1 LDIEEVTVEDQNLAL
16 LETVLESQ
24 YLPHLP
30 PLLDTRKSA
39 GDQRTKNLSR
49 AFSAFALRA
58 LCDITAQKAAQAVV
72 DDYDDKGLD
81 VVYYHGATET
91 LYLVQGKFK
100 KSETFGQ
107 DEALAFS
114 QGVRKIIKED
124 FDGFNQNV
132 LNRRVAIEDAVAN
145 CSEIKLVI
153 AHIGSG
159 VSQHAKD
166 VMAEL
171 LADEADEERLCN
183 PWIDFDT
190 ARVMAAIHASQATKK
205 IDGDLGLLKC
215 QKVETPRLTYFG
227 LIEIGSLVA
236 LHESHGAVL
245 YERNIRS
252 FLGKKTPVNAAI
264 RDTLATSPESFVYLN
279 NGVTMLADT
288 IDAKNNPRGE
298 RRRLKLRGLS
308 VINGAQTIASSA
320 QFHRENPQS
329 DISDARVLLTI
340 IKADSNGEFG
350 KQVTRARNH
359 QNPVESWNFAALDD
373 EQERLRCELAHFNL
387 HYVYKAAAFEGSLD
401 PSRIHI
407 AEAAQ
412 ALALLHPDPR
422 FTVWLKKEPSSLLET
437 SKYQYKAL
445 FVPGLTGLRLA
456 NAVKV
461 NRFIQ
466 SRMNDE
472 SARSRNFERLVY
484 THGNYAAAW
493 ILSKRLR
500 KAIDSKALLDDARIN
515 TELSRPFDE
524 LRQTL
529 QDETRKQYRGPLA
542 VFRNQGEALPVLVEV
557 AIHHYGLVADP
568 AIAHKKTQQRAG
580 QLYAVDLFEYLV
592 SKAPQIEVQA

>member
-1 LDIEEVTVEDQNLAL
+1 LEDQNLAL
-16 LETVLESQ
+16 LERVLESQ

-30 PLLDTRKSA
+30 ALLDQRKSPA
-39 GDQRTKNLSR
+39 EQRTKNLSR
-49 AFSAFALRA
+49 AFSAFTLRS
-58 LCDITAQKAAQAVV
+58 LCEITAQKAAQAVV

-100 KSETFGQ
+100 RSETFGQ

-132 LNRRVAIEDAVAN
+132 LSRRVEIEDAVAD
-145 CSEIKLVI
+145 CSQIKLVI

-166 VMAEL
+166 AMAEL
-171 LADEADEERLCN
+171 LVDEADEERLCK
-183 PWIDFDT
+183 PWIDFD
-190 ARVMAAIHASQATKK
+190 ANRVMAAIHASQAAKK
-205 IDGDLGLLKC
+205 IDGELGLLKC
-215 QKVETPRLTYFG
+215 QKVETPKLTYFG
-227 LIEIGSLVA
+227 LIEIGALVA
-236 LHESHGAVL
+236 LHESHGAAL

-279 NGVTMLADT
+279 NGVTMLADM
-288 IDAKNNPRGE
+288 IEPKNQKGE

-320 QFHRENPQS
+320 QFHQENPQS
-329 DISDARVLLTI
+329 NIADARVLLTI
-340 IKADSNGEFG
+340 IKADSNGDFG

-500 KAIDSKALLDDARIN
+500 KAIDGKALLNDARIS
-515 TELSRPFDE
+515 TDLSRPFDE

-557 AIHHYGLVADP
+557 AVHHYGLASDQAVS
-568 AIAHKKTQQRAG
+568 HKRTQQRAG
-580 QLYAVDLFEYLV
+580 QAYPVDLFEYLL

>member
-1 LDIEEVTVEDQNLAL
+1 

-39 GDQRTKNLSR
+39 ADQRTKNLSR
-49 AFSAFALRA
+49 AFSAFALRG

-132 LNRRVAIEDAVAN
+132 LSRRVEIEDAVAD

-166 VMAEL
+166 AMAEL
-171 LADEADEERLCN
+171 LADEADEERLCK
-183 PWIDFDT
+183 PWIDFDA
-190 ARVMAAIHASQATKK
+190 ARVMDAIHASQAAKK
-205 IDGDLGLLKC
+205 IDGELGLLKC
-215 QKVETPRLTYFG
+215 QKVETPKLTYFG
-227 LIEIGSLVA
+227 LIEIGALVA
-236 LHESHGAVL
+236 LHESYGAVL

-264 RDTLATSPESFVYLN
+264 RDTLATSPETFVYLN
-279 NGVTMLADT
+279 NGVTMLADM
-288 IDAKNNPRGE
+288 IEPKNQKGE

-329 DISDARVLLTI
+329 NIADARVLLTI

-373 EQERLRCELAHFNL
+373 EQGRLRCELAHFGL
-387 HYVYKAAAFEGSLD
+387 HYVYKAAVFEGSLD
-401 PSRIHI
+401 SSRIHI

-437 SKYQYKAL
+437 SKYQYKEL

-466 SRMNDE
+466 ARMNDE
-472 SARSRNFERLVY
+472 SKRSRNVERLVY

-500 KAIDSKALLDDARIN
+500 KAIDGKTLLDDARIR

-529 QDETRKQYRGPLA
+529 QDETRKQNRGPLA
-542 VFRNQGEALPVLVEV
+542 IFRNQGEALPVLVDV
-557 AIHHYGLVADP
+557 AVHHYGLSADP
-568 AIAHKKTQQRAG
+568 AIAHKRTQQRSG
-580 QLYAVDLFEYLV
+580 QAYPVDLFEYLV